1 MDDRAGVDGRSDT
14 PTPARCSAWYS
25 LARQPGRTMDHHP
38 NASHTLA
45 AVRSPGRYRT
55 TTFTRF
61 DQLDQP
67 LEFLTLTAE

>member
-1 MDDRAGVDGRSDT
+1 MAREQRST
-14 PTPARCSAWYS
+14 
-25 LARQPGRTMDHHP
+25 LDHHED
-38 NASHTLA
+38 ASHTLA

-67 LEFLTLTAE
+67 LEFFTRTAA